1 MNIDK
6 ITDAQILDAGHDNDT
21 IPQVRALCSHLECE
35 PEELS
40 LKRHDHYGLAV
51 YSYGRREF
59 AIGDDNEADKA
70 VRDNIKDSVWSF
82 RPGFLSSYT
91 GLPEEVFTA
100 LQDQCED
107 SNDAVLQCI
116 KRTKHRLA
124 GFVDEA
130 VAADG
135 RGHFLSSY
143 DGDENEVDNFYIY
156 QI

>member
-1 MNIDK
+1 MNLDK

-91 GLPEEVFTA
+91 GLPDEVFTA

-135 RGHFLSSY
+135 RGHFLSPY